1 MARIVRCPNCNA
13 PLDKA
18 PTGAEEKCPYCSATL
33 MATQYVPSPMP
44 LPAYPLPPPQTPAFP
59 VPLPPPPTRHRSW
72 LATVIVLNLV
82 FGILGGVAFAV
93 WRIIDKVQESVWR
106 VTTTTTTTGGS
117 PMNAPGPTV
126 KVDGGKL
133 VLGRT
138 TEVELAS
145 ASGGKAVIDL
155 GLECPAAGTMEVSAA
170 DPQGPGGCGLRA
182 LDPRGRELTKV
193 EPGGRGL
200 LFASFPAGPCRV
212 EATCRGYG
220 GPRKIL
226 VLARLVPTPPFDQ
239 RSEIVIPTGMTA
251 TGAFLDVAQAGPY
264 FVAAAGTQNRSIKII
279 VFGPDGNSVETA
291 DNANARG
298 VARLEADLEPGRYTL
313 LVVQAWREDADVDVG
328 VAWSPAAPVPLA
340 NGQEMPGT
348 LTRFVAERR
357 YVLTLEAPAKLEAR
371 LSSDAFGHAVEL
383 RDAVGARIGEPADAD
398 RGRAAVLRT
407 EEPLPA
413 GSYVIAVAAR
423 WTEERPEG
431 VYLLVVSW

>member
-59 VPLPPPPTRHRSW
+59 VPPPQPPAHQRSW
-72 LATVIVLNLV
+72 LVTFIVLDIVLAA
-82 FGILGGVAFAV
+82 LGGVAFIV
-93 WRIIDKVQESVWR
+93 WKVLDRVQQSTWT
-106 VTTTTTTTGGS
+106 VTTTTTGSS

-126 KVDGGKL
+126 EVDGGKL

-145 ASGGKAVIDL
+145 ASGGKAVIRL
-155 GLECPAAGTMEVSAA
+155 GLESTAAGTMEVGAA

-182 LDPRGRELTKV
+182 LDPRGRELAKV

-200 LFASFPAGPCRV
+200 LFASFPAGACRV
-212 EATCRGYG
+212 EATCRGSSD
-220 GPRKIL
+220 PRKIL

-239 RSEIVIPTGMTA
+239 RTEVVIAKGMTA
-251 TGAFLDVAQAGPY
+251 AGAFLDVPQAGPY
-264 FVAAAGTQNRSIKII
+264 FVAALGTQNGTIKIN
-279 VFGPDGNSVETA
+279 VFGPDGTSVGTA
-291 DNANARG
+291 DSANARG
-298 VARLEADLEPGRYTL
+298 VARLQADLEPGRYIL
-313 LVVQAWREDADVDVG
+313 LVAQVWREAADQRVG
-328 VAWSPAAPVPLA
+328 LAWSPAAPVPLA
-340 NGQEMPGT
+340 DGQETAGT

-357 YVLTLEAPAKLEAR
+357 YALTLEAPAKLEAR

-383 RDAVGARIGEPADAD
+383 RDAVGARLGEPAEAD

-423 WTEERPEG
+423 EAEDRPEG
-431 VYLLVVSW
+431 VYLLVVSLR